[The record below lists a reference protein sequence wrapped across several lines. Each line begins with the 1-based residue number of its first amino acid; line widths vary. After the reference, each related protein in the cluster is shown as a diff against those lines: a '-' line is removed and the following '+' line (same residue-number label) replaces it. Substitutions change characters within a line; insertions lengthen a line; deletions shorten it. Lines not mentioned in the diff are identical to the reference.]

1 VRRRALG
8 LAIGLSFSVYL
19 VPLVGPHAFFPLAT
33 WVLGAVT
40 RSDRPA
46 PWRLA
51 EVVVALALQAGAG
64 GVWYWIVRQ
73 PRSLRPLVLLLAV
86 PGLLVAANWVYLIA
100 LPTRF
105 LIEAAPA
112 PERRR
117 WPVACSVAGW
127 TLTTPGRKPAVIG
140 PTGGPLLVQDAQGR
154 LARVAV
160 TAPAGAD
167 AQCEVRP
174 LALPPA
180 IGNVAP
186 VWIGDGGRA
195 LLSRVD
201 RQTGAVSWEW
211 IARPGSPALPLAEP
225 PGRRPGHPAPVVSRD
240 GQAVGW
246 GVSRTGTGPPAR
258 SVVVKPLPAP
268 AASAEDGVV
277 IGLDALGPGG
287 VVVLD
292 VDPAARE
299 VLVAI
304 DERRFAVVGF
314 DGTVRWGPMQP
325 AGVEPLATTFRRLG
339 DGWVAWDGYRE
350 DGGYVVAWSLG
361 SGRGAHRVPRG
372 RGVTDVAV
380 HPEGRLVA
388 VSVTTSVSVG
398 EVPDAV
404 YVLRTSDGAELFR
417 RFLPRYARSAVAFPA
432 RDLFAYTEWDGAHA
446 ELVVLRVDP
455 AP

>member
-1 VRRRALG
+1 MRRCALG

-19 VPLVGPHAFFPLAT
+19 LPLVGPHAFFPLAT

-40 RSDRPA
+40 RTDRP
-46 PWRLA
+46 PTWRLA

-64 GVWYWIVRQ
+64 GVWYWIVRR
-73 PRSLRPLVLLLAV
+73 PRSLRPLALLLAV
-86 PGLLVAANWVYLIA
+86 PGLLVAANWAYLIA

-105 LIEAAPA
+105 LVEAETA

-117 WPVACSVAGW
+117 WPVACSVPGW
-127 TLTTPGRKPAVIG
+127 TLTTPGRRPAVVG
-140 PTGGPLLVQDAQGR
+140 PTGEPLLVQDAQGR

-160 TAPAGAD
+160 TAPVGGAAG
-167 AQCEVRP
+167 CEVVP

-180 IGNVAP
+180 TGNVAA
-186 VWIGDGGRA
+186 VWVGAGGRA
-195 LLSRVD
+195 LLSRGD

-211 IARPGSPALPLAEP
+211 IAPGSAAVPLAEP
-225 PGRRPGHPAPVVSRD
+225 PGRRPGPPAPVVSRD
-240 GQAVGW
+240 GLVVAW
-246 GVSRTGTGPPAR
+246 GVSRTGTGAPAR
-258 SVVVKPLPAP
+258 SVVVKPTPSP
-268 AASAEDGVV
+268 AASAEDGAV

-299 VLVAI
+299 VLVAVA
-304 DERRFAVVGF
+304 ERRFAVVGF
-314 DGTVRWGPMQP
+314 DGTVRWGPVQP

-350 DGGYVVAWSLG
+350 DGGYVVAWSLAG
-361 SGRGAHRVPRG
+361 GHGAHRVPRG

-388 VSVTTSVSVG
+388 VSVTASLSIGDVQ
-398 EVPDAV
+398 DAV

-417 RFLPRYARSAVAFPA
+417 RFLPRHARSAVAFPA
-432 RDLFAYTEWDGAHA
+432 RDLFAYTEWDGTHA
-446 ELVVLRVDP
+446 ELVVLRMEP
-455 AP
+455 AS